1 MKCVHWCTRNGTCGD
16 FSAVVVSTA
25 AYTSEFVSVLSFFY
39 ILVISLS
46 RLSMCNGVIYVGSY
60 IARPGEK

>member
-1 MKCVHWCTRNGTCGD
+1 M
-16 FSAVVVSTA
+16 VVSTA